1 MSNDR
6 RQIVEALTEE
16 RAGLV
21 CMAALLQRVLRW
33 ACAGLCSIAV
43 WLIVRGML
51 YLL

>member
-21 CMAALLQRVLRW
+21 WPDCHAVAVSLVFDGGALCLVF
-33 ACAGLCSIAV
+33 S
-43 WLIVRGML
+43 
-51 YLL
+51 LLVG